1 MNLILKDDSPAG
13 RLAVSFKQQIDPCV
27 GLRGKLV
34 RSERVWRRRVG
45 GRACWRPRAPAG
57 YWAWGPRSLERLLSG
72 CGAGSGGTLRGALS
86 GASCAGL
93 RQP

>member
-34 RSERVWRRRVG
+34 RNERVWRRRVG
-45 GRACWRPRAPAG
+45 GGPAGAPALPQG
-57 YWAWGPRSLERLLSG
+57 IGP
-72 CGAGSGGTLRGALS
+72 GAL
-86 GASCAGL
+86 GAWKGC
-93 RQP
+93 